1 MLIDLNFSN
10 TYNINEK
17 LIIPKK
23 YYENSDVV
31 DLGEIDVAGKL
42 YYDDEDNLYIDIKA
56 NGVMTIKDSISNE
69 DIQYP
74 YSIEY
79 YDLIPENLK
88 NMQETLDLFEI
99 LWENIV
105 LEVPLRYT
113 KEVDYS
119 KFKGNGWKLLDE
131 NELEK
136 NNPFSDLLKD
146 FDKKE

>member
-1 MLIDLNFSN
+1 MLIDLNFNN
-10 TYNINEK
+10 TYNINERI
-17 LIIPKK
+17 IIPKN
-23 YYENSDVV
+23 YYENSDIV
-31 DLGEIDVAGKL
+31 DLKEIDVIGKL
-42 YYDDEDNLYIDIKA
+42 YYDDEDNLYIDIKGK
-56 NGVMTIKDSISNE
+56 GVMVLKDSISNE
-69 DIQYP
+69 EIEYP
-74 YSIEY
+74 YEIEY
-79 YDLIPENLK
+79 DDLVPENLK
-88 NMQETLDLFEI
+88 NMQEKLDLFEF

-131 NELEK
+131 SEVVN